1 MKMKASIV
9 LASHVSD
16 LQMETGMIATT
27 DVEKTIQLRLGFIK
41 YLNWKLQGDFRK
53 EINPDKLFK
62 QYLKVKENSLTV
74 FNIF

>member
-53 EINPDKLFK
+53 EINPDKLYK
-62 QYLKVKENSLTV
+62 QYLKIKENNL
-74 FNIF
+74 